1 MKNIDIKAYKKE
13 ALVMFQLGLP
23 IVVSQLGI
31 VAMGVADTIQVGSIE
46 GKSAVSVAA
55 SGLSNSLIFTIAI
68 IGLLALGVVAP
79 MISKAEA
86 EKNTEEINLLLKATK
101 RVSLYL
107 GFFTFFLCFT
117 LGFFLDRLGQDA
129 EVVAIAEP
137 YNRVIA
143 LSILPMLIFV
153 GLRQLSDGWAKLKW
167 LWQ

>member
-1 MKNIDIKAYKKE
+1 MENIVLRAYKKE
-13 ALVMFQLGLP
+13 ASEMVRLGLP

-31 VAMGVADTIQVGSIE
+31 IAMGVADTIQVGNIE

-101 RVSLYL
+101 RVALYL

-117 LGFFLDRLGQDA
+117 DRKS
-129 EVVAIAEP
+129 VV
-137 YNRVIA
+137 
-143 LSILPMLIFV
+143 
-153 GLRQLSDGWAKLKW
+153 
-167 LWQ
+167 